1 MKPVHFL
8 LPAEQEMLEAA
19 RYYEM
24 QASGL
29 GIDFLAKIDSAIQDI
44 SEQPELWPVLRFRI
58 RRRLVHQFPYG
69 LLYRIDSGEIVILAV
84 MHLRRHPNSWISR
97 I

>member
-19 RYYEM
+19 RYYEV

-29 GIDFLAKIDSAIQDI
+29 GVDFLAKIDSAIQDI
-44 SEQPELWPVLRFRI
+44 SEQPELWPVLRFHI
-58 RRRLVHQFPYG
+58 RRRLVHRFPYG
-69 LLYRIDSGEIVILAV
+69 LLYRIDPEEIVILAV
-84 MHLRRHPNSWISR
+84 MHLRLHPNYWINR